1 MGPIAKLLLEQAG
14 YELAAERNSR
24 VVVLSAPPER
34 NSHVIVPSSP
44 LDQDDDDERMTN
56 SLPIIH
62 TSTERMMRLE
72 EAVMR
77 LTARVKALEVALE
90 AMQGGK

>member
-1 MGPIAKLLLEQAG
+1 MGPIAKLLLGQAG
-14 YELAAERNSR
+14 YELAEERNSR
-24 VVVLSAPPER
+24 VVVVRPPDD
-34 NSHVIVPSSP
+34 P
-44 LDQDDDDERMTN
+44 DDDEVMTN
-56 SLPIIH
+56 DLPLIH

-77 LTARVKALEVALE
+77 LTARVKALEAALE

>member
-1 MGPIAKLLLEQAG
+1 MGPIAKLLLGQAG
-14 YELAAERNSR
+14 SGAEQPI
-24 VVVLSAPPER
+24 VVLSAPTER
-34 NSHVIVPSSP
+34 NSHVIALSSP
-44 LDQDDDDERMTN
+44 LAQDDDEVMTN
-56 SLPIIH
+56 DLPLIH